1 MLLNI
6 RGGRRLL
13 GTLFG
18 EGFACTKYTDKGVSL
33 PRPLLEKKV
42 VHNLVQAESQVIKL
56 SCACWPQLNVYTL
69 RSLGNRCLGSSVMP
83 TSAA

>member
-1 MLLNI
+1 MLVCCYGKRNIIVKRGVNIRPNI

-18 EGFACTKYTDKGVSL
+18 EGFACKKYTDKGVSL

-42 VHNLVQAESQVIKL
+42 VHNLVQAESQVIK
-56 SCACWPQLNVYTL
+56 
-69 RSLGNRCLGSSVMP
+69 
-83 TSAA
+83 

>member
-1 MLLNI
+1 MRPNI

-18 EGFACTKYTDKGVSL
+18 EGFACKKYTDKGVSL

-42 VHNLVQAESQVIKL
+42 VHNLVQAESQVIK
-56 SCACWPQLNVYTL
+56 
-69 RSLGNRCLGSSVMP
+69 
-83 TSAA
+83 